1 MKKINYSIRCTDKQK
16 EIIQKFAKKLDT
28 TVINS
33 ILTAIEQYDR
43 DDSLN
48 SIDDRIK
55 ELNLKLK
62 TIQERYKGLEMFSDD
77 K

>member
-16 EIIQKFAKKLDT
+16 EIIQKFAKELDT

-33 ILTAIEQYDR
+33 ILTAIEQYDTKETIETIEEKLKKLNKR
-43 DDSLN
+43 LDSLA
-48 SIDDRIK
+48 
-55 ELNLKLK
+55 E
-62 TIQERYKGLEMFSDD
+62 QYKALDLFPDD